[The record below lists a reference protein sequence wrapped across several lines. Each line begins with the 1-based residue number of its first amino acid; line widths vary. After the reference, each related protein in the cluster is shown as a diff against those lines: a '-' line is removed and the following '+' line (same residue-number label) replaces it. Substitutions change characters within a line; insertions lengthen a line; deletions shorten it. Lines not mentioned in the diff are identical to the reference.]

1 MSPLEFVRHLLGFAA
16 PAAIVALLVP
26 LGARLAMAP
35 VARRTSWRACIAIN
49 FLAGLAVLVAGLL
62 VFGHDGKMATYAA
75 LVLVVATSQWLASR
89 AWRA

>member
-1 MSPLEFVRHLLGFAA
+1 MSLLDFARHLLGFAA

-26 LGARLAMAP
+26 LGARLAMRP
-35 VARRTSWRACIAIN
+35 VAARASWRTCVAIN
-49 FLAGLAVLVAGLL
+49 FVAGLAVLGGGLL